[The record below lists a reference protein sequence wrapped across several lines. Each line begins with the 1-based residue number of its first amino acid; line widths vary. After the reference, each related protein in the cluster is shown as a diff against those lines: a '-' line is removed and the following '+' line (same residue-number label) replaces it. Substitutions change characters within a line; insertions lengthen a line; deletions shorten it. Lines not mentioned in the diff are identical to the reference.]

1 MSSDA
6 ELDAKLNRIGQ
17 RVHKQNAA
25 RAEQVRAELAAI
37 GFLEL
42 AEACKSRFGARLAY
56 LRTPRVELG
65 SKRLMR
71 RGSRWTVYTPPKV
84 RK

>member
-1 MSSDA
+1 VASDA
-6 ELDAKLNRIGQ
+6 EIDAKLARIGN
-17 RVHKQNAA
+17 RVASVNADTA
-25 RAEQVRAELAAI
+25 ATVRAELAAI
-37 GFLEL
+37 GCLEL

-65 SKRLMR
+65 HDP
-71 RGSRWTVYTPPKV
+71 GPGCVWTVYTPPKV